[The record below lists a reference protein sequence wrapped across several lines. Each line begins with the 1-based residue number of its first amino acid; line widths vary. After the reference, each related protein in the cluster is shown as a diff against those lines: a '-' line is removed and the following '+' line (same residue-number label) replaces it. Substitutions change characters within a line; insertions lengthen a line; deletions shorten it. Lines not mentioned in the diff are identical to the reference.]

1 MHRLGRR
8 IFDFYW
14 GQGIA
19 DDVPALTYY
28 LLLSLAPFALGIA
41 ALEASLLEDLVSAR
55 EIADQINRFLPDAV
69 HQDVERLV
77 VGTRDNSPWLIAI
90 AVAAM
95 LWTSS
100 GAIGVIER
108 AESRILARPRH
119 DVFTGRI
126 RNLGLGALVAVAFM
140 FAAAGAPVIGDWL
153 KSISLGGNLISM
165 AFNTLGSVVVF
176 AVIYRYAPR
185 SRMAWRAAFVGAVPA
200 GLALQAI
207 PWLIGL
213 YFQAAAGFAAV
224 RLFLLLAVLLLGLY
238 VMAMIMLVGAGVAVR
253 EERRLRAA
261 QEDRATRLGRVRI
274 APSPSSSATG
284 DAASTAYS
292 GAGPRTS

>member
-1 MHRLGRR
+1 MRRLGGR

-41 ALEASLLEDLVSAR
+41 ALEASLLKDLVSAR
-55 EIADQINRFLPDAV
+55 EIASQVNRFLPDAV
-69 HQDVERLV
+69 HRDVERLV
-77 VGTRDNSPWLIAI
+77 VGTRDNSPLLIGI

-108 AESRILARPRH
+108 VESRILDCRRH
-119 DVFTGRI
+119 DVFTGRL
-126 RNLGLGALVAVAFM
+126 RNLVLGALVAISFM
-140 FAAAGAPVIGDWL
+140 FAAAGAPVMGDWL
-153 KSISLGGNLISM
+153 SSISLGGSLVSM
-165 AFNTLGSVVVF
+165 AFIAFGSIVVF
-176 AVIYRYAPR
+176 VVIYRYAPR
-185 SRMAWRAAFVGAVPA
+185 SRLAWSAAFRGALPA
-200 GLALQAI
+200 GIALQAI

-213 YFQAAAGFAAV
+213 YFEAAAGFAAV

-238 VMAMIMLVGAGVAVR
+238 VMALVMLVGAGVAVR
-253 EERRLRAA
+253 AEKRERARA
-261 QEDRATRLGRVRI
+261 EDRAARTSRVRPEP
-274 APSPSSSATG
+274 AATR
-284 DAASTAYS
+284 A
-292 GAGPRTS
+292 R